1 MAKVSFK
8 SHGQSLRFLK
18 LRDSGALVRI
28 LRIYTRILRT
38 LWAGVSGDMT
48 GVSGL
53 DLHQHIFVFSIL
65 SSLVLIFVI
74 YLGMVRPRAGESLE
88 DAEQ

>member
-8 SHGQSLRFLK
+8 SHDQTLRFLK

-38 LWAGVSGDMT
+38 LWAGVSGDIL

-53 DLHQHIFVFSIL
+53 DHYQHIFFFPFSIQL
-65 SSLVLIFVI
+65 GLDLC
-74 YLGMVRPRAGESLE
+74 YLLRHGLTMPK
-88 DAEQ
+88 